1 MPSLTADTLVSHAT
15 ALAGDADK
23 DSATAKIIDLAGGDR
38 QLMEAARDQLAAHLH
53 THVDDWDATATLT
66 LLNRALSRMP
76 RTDPLDW
83 RVRWSRH
90 RKP

>member
-1 MPSLTADTLVSHAT
+1 MPSLTADTLVASAT
-15 ALAGDADK
+15 ALAGDTDK
-23 DSATAKIIDLAGGDR
+23 DAATARIIDLAGGDR
-38 QLMEAARDQLAAHLH
+38 QLVEAARDQVAAYLH
-53 THVDDWDATATLT
+53 TRVDDWDATATLT
-66 LLNRALSRMP
+66 LLNRALSKMP